1 MLNYSI
7 LNFQL
12 FNSGFSIIQFWIFN
26 FEVRRCGAKKSCS
39 IKKRK
44 GTMKK
49 IMFICLFAL
58 TALTASAQKFA
69 LLDMEYILK
78 NIPAYERANEQLNQV
93 SKKWQAEV
101 EALNTDASTMY
112 KNYQNEL
119 VFLSQEQK
127 KARQEAIMK
136 KEKEASDLKRKYFG
150 PEGELF
156 KKRESLMSPIQDEIY
171 NTVKEISEL
180 RGYSLVLDRASESA
194 GIIFGS
200 PKIDIS
206 NEVLQKLGYN

>member
-1 MLNYSI
+1 M
-7 LNFQL
+7 
-12 FNSGFSIIQFWIFN
+12 
-26 FEVRRCGAKKSCS
+26 
-39 IKKRK
+39 
-44 GTMKK
+44 M
-49 IMFICLFAL
+49 IMGLMALMAL
-58 TALTASAQKFA
+58 TANAQKFA
-69 LLDMEYILK
+69 LIDMDYILK

-101 EALNTDASTMY
+101 EAINTEASTMY
-112 KNYQNEL
+112 KNYQNEV

-127 KARQEAIMK
+127 KKRQEDIMA

-156 KKRESLMSPIQDEIY
+156 KKRESLMTPIQEEIY
-171 NTVKEISEL
+171 NAVKDISEL
-180 RGYSLVLDRASESA
+180 RGYSLILDRSSNA

-206 NEVLQKLGYN
+206 NEVLEKLGYSK